1 MKKTIWFYQDLKE
14 TLKQELDFV
23 NEGRNGERCADE
35 LKHLSYVYVPEIHWD
50 FTTKVNLFSDNSCS
64 VYGRLWLCS
73 PPVGGGGVLPRIL
86 GRGVPR
92 RFLNPNLI

>member
-73 PPVGGGGVLPRIL
+73 PPGGGGGTPANF
-86 GRGVPR
+86 G
-92 RFLNPNLI
+92 